1 MLTRVVCHHST
12 IRALKTGFRQPYNSP
27 CSQLD
32 ESVKTTSPYNR
43 QQLHGDETSRRNNTM
58 GGIGVPELAIVLVII
73 VIIFGVGKLPEIG
86 GALGKGIREFKT
98 ESTTEDG
105 EDGKIEA
112 GSSKTAS
119 TLTSTSTAPREEVK
133 VGGSRADDI

>member
-1 MLTRVVCHHST
+1 
-12 IRALKTGFRQPYNSP
+12 
-27 CSQLD
+27 
-32 ESVKTTSPYNR
+32 
-43 QQLHGDETSRRNNTM
+43 M

-98 ESTTEDG
+98 ESTTEDTN
-105 EDGKIEA
+105 DDKIEA
-112 GSSKTAS
+112 GASQTAS
-119 TLTSTSTAPREEVK
+119 TLTSSASNTREEAK

>member
-1 MLTRVVCHHST
+1 
-12 IRALKTGFRQPYNSP
+12 
-27 CSQLD
+27 
-32 ESVKTTSPYNR
+32 
-43 QQLHGDETSRRNNTM
+43 M

-105 EDGKIEA
+105 VDDKIEA

-119 TLTSTSTAPREEVK
+119 TLTSGTPTAPREEVK

>member
-1 MLTRVVCHHST
+1 
-12 IRALKTGFRQPYNSP
+12 
-27 CSQLD
+27 
-32 ESVKTTSPYNR
+32 
-43 QQLHGDETSRRNNTM
+43 M

-105 EDGKIEA
+105 EEDNEKIEA
-112 GSSKTAS
+112 GTSQSAS
-119 TLTSTSTAPREEVK
+119 TITSSPVRDDNTVK
-133 VGGSRADDI
+133 VGGSRADEI